1 MRHELI
7 KLPYTI
13 TALNPVISG
22 TTIDFHHGKHLQ
34 TYVNNLNNLI
44 AGTKYEDAALEEII
58 AEAQG
63 ALFNNAGQVL
73 NHNLYFLQFAP
84 NAGGRPT
91 GPLAEKIERTWGSFE
106 AFQKEMTDKS
116 VGLFGSGW
124 CWLAQDK
131 EKEGELTIVQEPNG
145 SNPAARGLIPI
156 LGFDVWE
163 HAYYLDY
170 QNKRAEHISALWNII
185 NWDVVAQRMIQ

>member
-91 GPLAEKIERTWGSFE
+91 GPLAEKIDRTWGSFE

>member
-1 MRHELI
+1 MKHELI
-7 KLPYTI
+7 KLPYLV
-13 TALNPVISG
+13 TALHPVISG

-44 AGTKYEDAALEEII
+44 AGTKYENATLEEIV
-58 AEAQG
+58 AEANG

-91 GPLAEKIERTWGSFE
+91 GKLAEKINQTWGSFD

-116 VGLFGSGW
+116 VSLFGSGW

-131 EKEGELTIVQEPNG
+131 EGNLSIVQEPNG
-145 SNPAARGLIPI
+145 SNPAAHGLIPL

-170 QNKRAEHISALWNII
+170 QNKRAEHIAALWNII
-185 NWDVVAQRMIQ
+185 NWDVVAQRVAE